1 MVAGALLSWDPQ
13 VFDKALGAY
22 FLLYCHASS
31 SSWLLWVDPLA
42 VLVNDSCVLL
52 GYFDLLLYDHGVEME
67 AQVVSGLG
75 QTSQLLP

>member
-1 MVAGALLSWDPQ
+1 
-13 VFDKALGAY
+13 
-22 FLLYCHASS
+22 
-31 SSWLLWVDPLA
+31 
-42 VLVNDSCVLL
+42 VNDSCVLL